1 METAMQENA
10 MHQNNSAAERPTV
23 RPVQLEELQTG
34 KESARNLLDANME
47 LVHDVKVR
55 LTVSLGGAEI
65 SIGELFA
72 LKEEGLLK
80 LDKATSDPVDI
91 LLDGRPVARGE
102 LMVSGDQFAVRITE
116 IGARG

>member
-1 METAMQENA
+1 MQEDKPA
-10 MHQNNSAAERPTV
+10 SERPTV

-34 KESARNLLDANME
+34 KESVRNLLDANME

-55 LTVSLGGAEI
+55 LTVSLGGAQI

-72 LKEEGLLK
+72 LKEDGLLK

-91 LLDGRPVARGE
+91 LLDGRLVARGE
-102 LMVSGDQFAVRITE
+102 LMASGDHFAVRITE
-116 IGARG
+116 VGGKG

>member
-1 METAMQENA
+1 MMQEDKPA
-10 MHQNNSAAERPTV
+10 TERPAGERPTV
-23 RPVQLEELQTG
+23 RPVQLEALTG

-80 LDKATSDPVDI
+80 LDKATSDPVEI

-102 LMVSGDQFAVRITE
+102 LMAS
-116 IGARG
+116 

>member
-1 METAMQENA
+1 MENAIMQEDK
-10 MHQNNSAAERPTV
+10 SAAERPTTV
-23 RPVQLEELQTG
+23 RPVQLEPLQAG

-47 LVHDVKVR
+47 LVQDVKVR

-80 LDKATSDPVDI
+80 LDKATSDPVEI

-102 LMVSGDQFAVRITE
+102 LMASGDHFAVRITE
-116 IGARG
+116 IGAKG